1 MKKITRETKKTKNQ
15 TDFEEKMKEVVSE
28 MWVTFNKSKENR
40 QFVLDELDKIKEQFA
55 DKLNIVEYFEN
66 IKQAFLKSE
75 VKIRSEK

>member
-1 MKKITRETKKTKNQ
+1 MKHTKKNQKTKNQ
-15 TDFEEKMKEVVSE
+15 TDYEEKIKEAVGE

-40 QFVLDELDKIKEQFA
+40 QFVLDGFDQIKEQFA

-75 VKIRSEK
+75 ATK